1 MEILRGGGGRIKM
14 HYWGGEQ
21 KRNLR
26 GEVRGGGGG
35 EHMQYWETS
44 IRKQISVL
52 GE

>member
-35 EHMQYWETS
+35 ANTCN
-44 IRKQISVL
+44 IGKQA
-52 GE
+52 